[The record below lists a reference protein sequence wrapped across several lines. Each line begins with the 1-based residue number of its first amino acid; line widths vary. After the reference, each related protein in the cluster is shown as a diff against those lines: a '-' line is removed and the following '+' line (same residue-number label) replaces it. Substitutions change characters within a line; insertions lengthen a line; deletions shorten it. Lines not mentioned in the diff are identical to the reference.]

1 MNIYALLPLIATIA
15 YIPLLITTIGSR
27 PWQKR
32 HRLFILF
39 LIPAML
45 WSLTD
50 FFFRSNLF
58 PEYNLLL
65 FKAIVILF
73 MWMVVQFHCFSSSFF
88 TPGQGRWLP
97 FAYAS
102 LAAIIVLVGLGYIP
116 EGVNVSGDKL
126 YPVYGTG
133 VIFMAISPLT
143 LAARN
148 LYVFWRRLRIL
159 DNPVLY
165 NQIVSLVFGILA
177 LTIFTLAALL
187 PWGKEFPVSHFGNL
201 LNAFILSYAIIRHQ
215 LTDVRVVLRQWL
227 AWACLGA
234 IGIASYVLLF
244 SGAHAAF
251 NFGLDLTTT
260 FIATLIAMLVAIVV
274 YMLRRFFFATVDRA
288 FQRQSYKD
296 RRELFDFASRIY
308 TVFSF
313 KKQGRELLTLVAR
326 AIGCRKA
333 GLLFP
338 EADSGEF
345 AAQLVEPESAGCP
358 LSSLRLSGQNP
369 IVEYLERER
378 KLLSRESLAILPEFR
393 SLRESEKKEIR
404 SSEIELFMPLI
415 SRDRLTGIL
424 VLDKKKSGR
433 YSLEDLRLLED
444 VAGRVAVSME
454 KEYLREQ
461 LGEREA
467 ELSVINRSSAIMT
480 SSLDIQAIYDSFIM
494 ELKKVVDVSW
504 AAIVLIEEDHAYFLA
519 LSSEIGSAW
528 QVGERVPIKGTAT
541 EWVARHKEA
550 VIEPAL
556 ELASRFTTGKYHF
569 QQGVRSIAYLPLI
582 VKGEVIGSAIMA
594 SRHPNAYSQR
604 QVKLLEQLASQ
615 IAMPIE
621 NSRLYAEAEHRARID
636 ELTGLLNRRSL
647 NEMITSEIGRHSRYG
662 GVFSLIILDLDS
674 FKAFNDNYGH
684 LAGDK
689 LLKQIGS
696 IIKGTI
702 RNIDEAFRHGGD
714 EFAVLLP
721 QTGIDAAHQVA
732 ERVRKRVEAKINVDD
747 VPVTASLGLASW
759 PADGIDLEDIIAA
772 ADGALYNAKRGGGN
786 RSHCASGTLLPLNDI
801 VITTGNNDDSK
812 ALSTIYTLAAAVDA
826 RDHYT
831 RSHSKKVTEYAM
843 ALAKA
848 LELEPLELS
857 RLSNCALLHDVGKI
871 GTSDEIL
878 NKPGKLTA
886 EEWEVVKL
894 HPQLG
899 ATIVSHVPQ
908 LASCAAGILH
918 HHERYD
924 GSGYP
929 RGLKGEDIPLEA
941 RILAIADAFAAM
953 TSKRSYSDTLPF
965 EEALKEIKRG
975 AGRQFDPNLVEV
987 FLSAVEDVTA
997 TEKR

>member
-45 WSLTD
+45 WSLSD
-50 FFFRSNLF
+50 FFFRSSLFPQYNLF
-58 PEYNLLL
+58 FLKTIIIML
-65 FKAIVILF
+65 V
-73 MWMVVQFHCFSSSFF
+73 WMAVQFHCFTSSFF

-97 FAYAS
+97 FVYAS
-102 LAAIIVLVGLGYIP
+102 LAAIIVLVVLGYVP
-116 EGVNVSGDKL
+116 EGVVASGDKL

-133 VIFMAISPLT
+133 VIFIAIPLLT
-143 LAARN
+143 LVARN

-177 LTIFTLAALL
+177 LTIFMLIGLL
-187 PWGKEFPVSHFGNL
+187 PWGREFPISHFGNL
-201 LNAFILSYAIIRHQ
+201 ANAFILSYATIRHQ
-215 LTDVRVVLRQWL
+215 LADVRVVLRQWL
-227 AWACLGA
+227 AWACLGV

-244 SGAHAAF
+244 SGAHTAF

-274 YMLRRFFFATVDRA
+274 YTLRRFFFMTMDRA
-288 FQRQSYKD
+288 FQRQSYED
-296 RRELFDFASRIY
+296 RRELFDFASRIH

-313 KKQGRELLTLVAR
+313 REQGRELLTLAAR

-338 EADSGEF
+338 GADSGEF

-358 LSSLRLSGQNP
+358 LSSLKLSGQNP

-378 KLLSRESLAILPEFR
+378 KLLTRESLAILPEFR
-393 SLRESEKKEIR
+393 SLKGSEKEEIR

-556 ELASRFTTGKYHF
+556 ELASRFTTGKYHL
-569 QQGVRSIAYLPLI
+569 QQGIRSIAYLPLI

-689 LLKQIGS
+689 LLKQVGS
-696 IIKGTI
+696 IMKGTI

-747 VPVTASLGLASW
+747 APVTASLGLASW

-801 VITTGNNDDSK
+801 AITTGNNDDSK
-812 ALSTIYTLAAAVDA
+812 ALSIIYTLAAAVDA

-831 RSHSKKVTEYAM
+831 RNHSKKVTEYAM

-848 LELEPLELS
+848 LKLEPLELS
-857 RLSNCALLHDVGKI
+857 RLSSCALLHDVGKI

-899 ATIVSHVPQ
+899 AAIVSHTPQ
-908 LASCAAGILH
+908 LAPCIAGILH

-941 RILAIADAFAAM
+941 RILALADAFAAM
-953 TSKRSYSDTLPF
+953 TSERSYSDALSF

-975 AGRQFDPNLVEV
+975 AGRQFDPHLVEV
-987 FLSAVEDVTA
+987 FLSAVKDVTA